1 MFNFLFIFFGIA
13 ALVLVLLFFFLNSS
27 PARLRRIFAWALGF
41 ILLGIVVF
49 FLYRTNGSFLWT
61 LLFVLLP
68 LFMRIKGILSQIR
81 NFTKTARGP
90 SEGQSSS
97 VQTEFLEMTLEHD
110 SGKMTGIV
118 KKGRFSGNRLE
129 KLNLDELVQLLE
141 EARDDPKTI
150 QLLENFLEINH
161 GAEWRTRES
170 SHKYTSNSLEM
181 DIDQALE
188 ILGLAP
194 NPTKSQIIDAHRKL
208 ILANPPDRGG
218 STFLATQIN
227 KAKEVLL
234 QNV

>member
-1 MFNFLFIFFGIA
+1 MLNFLFIFFGIT
-13 ALVLVLLFFFLNSS
+13 ALVLVLLFLFLNSS
-27 PARLRRIFAWALGF
+27 PARIRRIFAWTLGF
-41 ILLGIVVF
+41 ILLGIVVL

-129 KLNLDELVQLLE
+129 QLNLDELVQLLE

-170 SHKYTSNSLEM
+170 SYKNTSNSLEM

-208 ILANPPDRGG
+208 ILANHPDRGG
-218 STFLATQIN
+218 STFLAAQIN

>member
-27 PARLRRIFAWALGF
+27 PARIRRIFTWALGF
-41 ILLGIVVF
+41 ILLGILVF

-110 SGKMTGIV
+110 SGKMTGII
-118 KKGRFSGNRLE
+118 KKGRFSGNQLE

-141 EARDDPKTI
+141 EGRDDPKTV

-170 SHKYTSNSLEM
+170 SRKNTSNFLEM

-194 NPTKSQIIDAHRKL
+194 NPTKSQIIDAHRRL
-208 ILANPPDRGG
+208 ILANHPDRGG
-218 STFLATQIN
+218 STFLASQIN

-234 QNV
+234 QTV

>member
-27 PARLRRIFAWALGF
+27 PARIRRIFTWALGF
-41 ILLGIVVF
+41 ILLGILVF

-110 SGKMTGIV
+110 SGKMTGII

-141 EARDDPKTI
+141 EARDDPKTT

-161 GAEWRTRES
+161 GTEWKTRES
-170 SHKYTSNSLEM
+170 SSNNTGNSLDM

-194 NPTKSQIIDAHRKL
+194 NPNKSQIIGAHRRL
-208 ILANPPDRGG
+208 ILANHPDRGG
-218 STFLATQIN
+218 STFIASQIN

>member
-27 PARLRRIFAWALGF
+27 PARIRRIFTWALGF
-41 ILLGIVVF
+41 ILLGILVF

-97 VQTEFLEMTLEHD
+97 VQTEFLEMTLAHD
-110 SGKMTGIV
+110 SGKMTGII

-141 EARDDPKTI
+141 EARDDPKTT

-161 GAEWRTRES
+161 GTEWKTRES
-170 SHKYTSNSLEM
+170 SSNNTGNSLDM

-194 NPTKSQIIDAHRKL
+194 NPNKSQIIEAHRRL
-208 ILANPPDRGG
+208 ILANHPDRGG
-218 STFLATQIN
+218 STFIASQIN

>member
-1 MFNFLFIFFGIA
+1 MFNFLFIFFGIL
-13 ALVLVLLFFFLNSS
+13 ALILVLLFFFLNSS
-27 PARLRRIFAWALGF
+27 PARIRRIFTWALGF
-41 ILLGIVVF
+41 ILLGILVF

-141 EARDDPKTI
+141 EARDDPKTT

-161 GAEWRTRES
+161 GTEWKTRES
-170 SHKYTSNSLEM
+170 YSNNTGNSLDM

-208 ILANPPDRGG
+208 ILANHPDRGG

>member
-27 PARLRRIFAWALGF
+27 PARIRRIFTWALGF

-110 SGKMTGIV
+110 SGKMTGII

-141 EARDDPKTI
+141 EARDDPKTT

-161 GAEWRTRES
+161 GTEWKTRES
-170 SHKYTSNSLEM
+170 SSNNTGNSLDM

-194 NPTKSQIIDAHRKL
+194 NPTKSQIIEAHRRL
-208 ILANPPDRGG
+208 ILANHPDRGG
-218 STFLATQIN
+218 STFIASQIN

>member
-1 MFNFLFIFFGIA
+1 MLNFLFIFFGIT

-27 PARLRRIFAWALGF
+27 PARIRRIFTWALGF

-110 SGKMTGIV
+110 SGKMTGII

-141 EARDDPKTI
+141 EARDDPKTT

-161 GAEWRTRES
+161 GTEWKTRES
-170 SHKYTSNSLEM
+170 SSNNTGNSLDM

-208 ILANPPDRGG
+208 ILANHPDRGG
-218 STFLATQIN
+218 STFLASQIN

>member
-1 MFNFLFIFFGIA
+1 MLNFLFIFFGIT
-13 ALVLVLLFFFLNSS
+13 ALVLVLLFLFLNSS

-61 LLFVLLP
+61 FLFVLLP

-81 NFTKTARGP
+81 NFAKTARGP

-129 KLNLDELVQLLE
+129 KLNLDELVHLLE

-170 SHKYTSNSLEM
+170 SHKNTSNSLEM

-188 ILGLAP
+188 ILGLDP
-194 NPTKSQIIDAHRKL
+194 NPAKSQIIDAHRKL
-208 ILANPPDRGG
+208 ILANHPDRGG
-218 STFLATQIN
+218 STFLASQIN

>member
-27 PARLRRIFAWALGF
+27 PARIRRIFTWALGF
-41 ILLGIVVF
+41 ILLGILVF

-110 SGKMTGIV
+110 SGKMTGII

-141 EARDDPKTI
+141 EARDDPKTT

-161 GAEWRTRES
+161 GTEWKTRES
-170 SHKYTSNSLEM
+170 SSNNTGNSLDM

-194 NPTKSQIIDAHRKL
+194 HNP
-208 ILANPPDRGG
+208 LA
-218 STFLATQIN
+218 
-227 KAKEVLL
+227 AKGP
-234 QNV
+234 

>member
-27 PARLRRIFAWALGF
+27 PARIRRIFTWALGF
-41 ILLGIVVF
+41 ILLGILVF

-68 LFMRIKGILSQIR
+68 LFIRIKGILSQIR

-110 SGKMTGIV
+110 SGKMTGII

-141 EARDDPKTI
+141 EARDDPKTT

-161 GAEWRTRES
+161 GTEWKTRES
-170 SHKYTSNSLEM
+170 SSNNTGNSLDM
-181 DIDQALE
+181 DIDRALE
-188 ILGLAP
+188 ILDLAP
-194 NPTKSQIIDAHRKL
+194 NPNKSQIIEAHRRL
-208 ILANPPDRGG
+208 ILANHPDRGG
-218 STFLATQIN
+218 STFIASQIN

>member
-27 PARLRRIFAWALGF
+27 PARIRRIFTWALGF
-41 ILLGIVVF
+41 ILLGILVF

-110 SGKMTGIV
+110 SGKMTGII

-141 EARDDPKTI
+141 EARDDPKTT

-161 GAEWRTRES
+161 GTEWKTRES
-170 SHKYTSNSLEM
+170 SSNNTGNSLDM

-208 ILANPPDRGG
+208 ILANHPDRGG

>member
-1 MFNFLFIFFGIA
+1 MLNFLFIFFGIT
-13 ALVLVLLFFFLNSS
+13 ALVLVLLFLFLNSS
-27 PARLRRIFAWALGF
+27 PARIRRIFAWTLGF
-41 ILLGIVVF
+41 ILLGTVVF

-68 LFMRIKGILSQIR
+68 LFMRLKGILNQIR

-110 SGKMTGIV
+110 SGKMTGII

-141 EARDDPKTI
+141 EARDDPKTT

-161 GAEWRTRES
+161 GTEWKTRES
-170 SHKYTSNSLEM
+170 SSNNTGNSLDM

-194 NPTKSQIIDAHRKL
+194 NPTKSQIIDAHRRL
-208 ILANPPDRGG
+208 ILANHPDRGG
-218 STFLATQIN
+218 STFLASQIN

>member
-1 MFNFLFIFFGIA
+1 
-13 ALVLVLLFFFLNSS
+13 
-27 PARLRRIFAWALGF
+27 
-41 ILLGIVVF
+41 
-49 FLYRTNGSFLWT
+49 
-61 LLFVLLP
+61 
-68 LFMRIKGILSQIR
+68 MRIKGILSQIR

-110 SGKMTGIV
+110 SGKMTGII

-141 EARDDPKTI
+141 EARDDPKTT

-161 GAEWRTRES
+161 GTEWKTRES
-170 SHKYTSNSLEM
+170 SSNNTGNSLDM

-194 NPTKSQIIDAHRKL
+194 NPTKSQIIDAHRRL
-208 ILANPPDRGG
+208 ILANHPDRGG
-218 STFLATQIN
+218 STFLASQIN